1 MMFDTGISLE
11 TLTDCL
17 ASIEP
22 VDLAGMRL
30 LKACPTP
37 TGLFPQN
44 VPRASIKEA
53 VIELV
58 QYTETCNA
66 TARRLR
72 NLTPIPLLTI
82 EQIEYGL

>member
-1 MMFDTGISLE
+1 MIFDTGISLE

-22 VDLAGMRL
+22 VDLVGMRL
-30 LKACPTP
+30 LKARPTP

-58 QYTETCNA
+58 QYTESCNA
-66 TARRLR
+66 TARRLS
-72 NLTPIPLLTI
+72 NLAPIPLIGIQMI
-82 EQIEYGL
+82 EFGF

>member
-1 MMFDTGISLE
+1 MFGSGISLE
-11 TLTDCL
+11 TLHQCL
-17 ASIEP
+17 NSIEP

-30 LKACPTP
+30 LKACPTA

-44 VPRASIKEA
+44 VPRSLVKDA

-66 TARRLR
+66 TARRLS
-72 NLTPIPLLTI
+72 NLAPVPLLTI
-82 EQIEYGL
+82 DQLEFGL

>member
-1 MMFDTGISLE
+1 MFGSGISLE

-17 ASIEP
+17 TSIEP
-22 VDLAGMRL
+22 ANLQGMRL
-30 LKACPTP
+30 LKACPTA

-44 VPRASIKEA
+44 IPRATVKEA

-66 TARRLR
+66 TARRLS
-72 NLTPIPLLTI
+72 NLAPVPLLTI
-82 EQIEYGL
+82 EQLEFGF